1 MPYQN
6 RISFHF
12 DMLYIINM
20 GEMCQRKDMAL
31 YIPM

>member
-12 DMLYIINM
+12 AILYIINM
-20 GEMCQRKDMAL
+20 SEMCQRKDMAL
-31 YIPM
+31 DNPM